1 MAREI
6 EDLIGPRVT
15 LGQMERGRAKFLLP
29 TLLLGTA
36 GVLLVLSILL
46 PYWHMRLNA
55 PQYPK
60 GLYVHAYLNR
70 LEGDVREIDGLN
82 HYIGMRPLGEAAQLE
97 RSLSLIAV
105 GALALLLAG
114 AVFIHNRWAAALCLP
129 ALLYPFIFLGDLQFW
144 LANFGT
150 NLDPKAPL
158 SSSIK
163 PFVPPVLGE
172 GIVGQFSTVATP
184 GAGLI
189 LAAIASLLILVG
201 LYFHRRV
208 YKPLVEARRARRK
221 AEAGSAA
228 RQAS

>member
-1 MAREI
+1 MSKI
-6 EDLIGPRVT
+6 EDLIGPRVS
-15 LGQMERGRAKFLLP
+15 LGQIERGRAQFLLP
-29 TLLLGTA
+29 TALLGLA
-36 GVLLVLSILL
+36 VLLFLVSIFL
-46 PYWHMRLNA
+46 PYWSMRLNA

-82 HYIGMRPLGEAAQLE
+82 HYIGMRPLAEAAQLE

-105 GALALLLAG
+105 GALALLVAG
-114 AVFIHNRWAAALCLP
+114 AIYIHNKWAALLALP
-129 ALLYPFIFLGDLQFW
+129 AILYPLIFLGDLQFW

-172 GIVGQFSTVATP
+172 GFVGQFSTVAMP
-184 GAGLI
+184 GMGLI
-189 LAAIASLLILVG
+189 LATVASLLVLAG
-201 LYFHRRV
+201 LFFHRRA
-208 YKPLVEARRARRK
+208 YKPLIDARRAR
-221 AEAGSAA
+221 AA
-228 RQAS
+228 TGA